1 MKSFIHVARSKDG
14 KQRIPFMKD
23 YNGLSIIS
31 KLILKQNIH
40 INLIMIEFHL
50 KKLNPVLNQ
59 NVHLDLIKFHL
70 DLTMIK
76 FYL

>member
-50 KKLNPVLNQ
+50 KKFNLVLNHQ
-59 NVHLDLIKFHL
+59 NVHL

-76 FYL
+76 FHLWKT

>member
-76 FYL
+76 FHL